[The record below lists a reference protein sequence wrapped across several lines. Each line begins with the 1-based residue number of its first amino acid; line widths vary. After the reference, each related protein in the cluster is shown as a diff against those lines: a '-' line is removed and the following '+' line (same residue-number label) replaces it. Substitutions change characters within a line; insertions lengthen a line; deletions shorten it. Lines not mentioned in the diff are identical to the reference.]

1 MFWANI
7 FICGMI
13 AWSLG
18 RDMGAFIYYD
28 KMKSGIENT
37 IVNSLYDFE
46 LGSILRLRGVDID
59 VVPEEV
65 DLKKLV
71 LKADEENKDITQALQ
86 EYFAKQGDTVD
97 TKIIRDS
104 INTAISGSLLK
115 GIRVPFVSSS
125 GFTSVLENNDDL
137 SDRLVVL
144 VYGNE
149 LHSAAELFTDTYIKE
164 PLSDVLKFICMFG
177 IFILFVF
184 VHYEIKRK

>member
-1 MFWANI
+1 
-7 FICGMI
+7 
-13 AWSLG
+13 
-18 RDMGAFIYYD
+18 
-28 KMKSGIENT
+28 MKPRIENT

-46 LGSILRLRGVDID
+46 LGSILRLRGVEVDA
-59 VVPEEV
+59 VPEEV
-65 DLKKLV
+65 DLRKLV
-71 LKADEENKDITQALQ
+71 LEADKENKDIVKSLQ
-86 EYFAKQGDTVD
+86 EYFSKQGDSVEN
-97 TKIIRDS
+97 KIIRDS

-125 GFTSVLENNDDL
+125 GFTSVLENNDEL

-184 VHYEIKRK
+184 VHYKIKQR